1 MAEILEEHAKE
12 DAEIMCEEMGK
23 PFSEA
28 KGEVLKSAD
37 HCRYYAGHL
46 EEFLKPQEKNS

>member
-37 HCRYYAGHL
+37 HCR
-46 EEFLKPQEKNS
+46 